1 MNLNSVSAFLGLRA
15 NASPTST
22 NVTNDVQ
29 IGVSAQQIAF
39 PTADVAYSVRAI
51 IAPASDFVL
60 NIPTGATTGS
70 DAWVTGTAQVE
81 TATAVGTI
89 GSGNGNAEI
98 TVTCDSMDN
107 SPKTIL
113 VDVTSGDTAA
123 VWAGK
128 VRTALAADV
137 DVASVFSVGG
147 ASTAIVLTA
156 KSINDSIGVDFFPD
170 NDATINIAIDNGTCT
185 GITPAATSTN
195 TTAGVATFGCIIY
208 DGDGKDFEG
217 NAIPT
222 IALMKAIMMEATSGG
237 AGYETSSYGSMG
249 SINAGELPTIT
260 ANPLLFSE
268 VTFSSGIP
276 SDIKITVI
284 GETA

>member
-15 NASPTST
+15 NASPTAT

-60 NIPTGATTGS
+60 NVPDGTTDES
-70 DAWVTGTAQVE
+70 DAWVAGVAQVE

-98 TVTCDSMDN
+98 IVTCDSMDN

-147 ASTAIVLTA
+147 ASTAIVLTV
-156 KSINDSIGVDFFPD
+156 KEIGGLSIPIYQDNDS
-170 NDATINIAIDNGTCT
+170 TINIALANGTCV
-185 GITPAATSTN
+185 GITEAPTSAN

-222 IALMKAIMMEATSGG
+222 IALMKAMMMEATSGG
-237 AGYETSSYGSMG
+237 AGYETSSYGTMG
-249 SINAGELPTIT
+249 SIDAGELPTIT

>member
-15 NASPTST
+15 NASPTAT

-60 NIPTGATTGS
+60 NVPDGTTDES
-70 DAWVTGTAQVE
+70 DAWVAGVAQVE

-98 TVTCDSMDN
+98 IVTCDSMDN

-147 ASTAIVLTA
+147 TSADIVLTV
-156 KSINDSIGVDFFPD
+156 KEIGGLSIPIYQSNDS
-170 NDATINIAIDNGTCT
+170 TINIALDNGTCT
-185 GITPAATSTN
+185 GITPATTSAN
-195 TTAGVATFGCIIY
+195 TTTGVATSGCTIY

-217 NAIPT
+217 VAIPT
-222 IALMKAIMMEATSGG
+222 ISSLKGMILEGVSGIISYST
-237 AGYETSSYGSMG
+237 ASYGTMG
-249 SINAGELPTIT
+249 AINSAEIPTLT
-260 ANPLLFSE
+260 ANSLLFDE
-268 VTFSSGIP
+268 LTFSSSGP
-276 SDIKITVI
+276 SEIKITVI
-284 GETA
+284 GQTA

>member
-15 NASPTST
+15 NASPTAT

-60 NIPTGATTGS
+60 NVPDGTTDES
-70 DAWVTGTAQVE
+70 DAWVAGVAQVE

-98 TVTCDSMDN
+98 IVTCDSMDN

-147 ASTAIVLTA
+147 ASTAIVLTV
-156 KSINDSIGVDFFPD
+156 KEIGGLSIPIYQDNDS
-170 NDATINIAIDNGTCT
+170 TINIAIDNGTCT
-185 GITPAATSTN
+185 GITPAATSAN
-195 TTAGVATFGCIIY
+195 TTQGVATSGCVIY

-217 NAIPT
+217 IAIPT
-222 IALMKAIMMEATSGG
+222 ITNLKGMILEGVSGVVAYAT
-237 AGYETSSYGSMG
+237 ESYGTMG
-249 SINAGELPTIT
+249 LIDPAEIPTLT
-260 ANPLLFSE
+260 ANSLLFDE
-268 VTFSSGIP
+268 LTFSSSGP
-276 SDIKITVI
+276 SEIRITVI

>member
-1 MNLNSVSAFLGLRA
+1 
-15 NASPTST
+15 
-22 NVTNDVQ
+22 
-29 IGVSAQQIAF
+29 
-39 PTADVAYSVRAI
+39 VRAI

-60 NIPTGATTGS
+60 NVPDGTTDES
-70 DAWVTGTAQVE
+70 DAWVAGVAQVE

-98 TVTCDSMDN
+98 IVTCDSMDN

-147 ASTAIVLTA
+147 ASTAIVLTV
-156 KSINDSIGVDFFPD
+156 KEIGGLSIPIYQDNDS
-170 NDATINIAIDNGTCT
+170 TINIAIDNGTCT
-185 GITPAATSTN
+185 GITPAATSAN
-195 TTAGVATFGCIIY
+195 TTQGVATSGCVIY

-217 NAIPT
+217 IAIPT
-222 IALMKAIMMEATSGG
+222 ITNLKGMILEGVSGVVAYAT
-237 AGYETSSYGSMG
+237 ESYGTMG
-249 SINAGELPTIT
+249 LIDPAEIPTLT
-260 ANPLLFSE
+260 ANSLLFDE
-268 VTFSSGIP
+268 LTFSSSGP
-276 SDIKITVI
+276 SEIRITVI

>member
-1 MNLNSVSAFLGLRA
+1 VSAFLGLRA

-60 NIPTGATTGS
+60 NVPDGTTAGS
-70 DAWVTGTAQVE
+70 DAWVAGTAQVE
-81 TATAVGTI
+81 TATAAGTI
-89 GSGNGNAEI
+89 GSGDGNAEVTI
-98 TVTCDSMDN
+98 TSDNMNN
-107 SPKTIL
+107 SPKAIL
-113 VDVTSGDTAA
+113 VDVVSGDTAA

-128 VRTALAADV
+128 VRAALTADV
-137 DVASVFSVGG
+137 DVSAAFSVSG

-156 KSINDSIGVDFFPD
+156 KSIDSGIGIDLFTE
-170 NDATINIAIDNGTCT
+170 NDATLNIAIDNGTCT
-185 GITPAATSTN
+185 GITPAGTSAN
-195 TTAGVATFGCIIY
+195 TTEGVATSGCVIY

-217 NAIPT
+217 IAIPT
-222 IALMKAIMMEATSGG
+222 ITNLKGMILEGVNGVVAYAT
-237 AGYETSSYGSMG
+237 ESYGTMG
-249 SINAGELPTIT
+249 LIDPAEIPTLT
-260 ANPLLFSE
+260 ANSLLFDE
-268 VTFSSGIP
+268 VTFSSSGP
-276 SDIKITVI
+276 SEIKITVI

>member
-60 NIPTGATTGS
+60 NVPDGTTDES
-70 DAWVTGTAQVE
+70 DAWVAGVAQVE

-98 TVTCDSMDN
+98 IVTCDSMDN

-147 ASTAIVLTA
+147 ASTAIVLTV
-156 KSINDSIGVDFFPD
+156 KEIGGLSIPIYQDNDS
-170 NDATINIAIDNGTCT
+170 TINIALANGTCV
-185 GITPAATSTN
+185 GITEAPTSAN

-222 IALMKAIMMEATSGG
+222 IALMKAMMMEATSGG
-237 AGYETSSYGSMG
+237 AGYETSSYGTMG
-249 SINAGELPTIT
+249 SIDAGELPTIT

>member
-1 MNLNSVSAFLGLRA
+1 VSAFLGLRA

-60 NIPTGATTGS
+60 NVPDGTTDES
-70 DAWVTGTAQVE
+70 DAWVAGVAQVE

-98 TVTCDSMDN
+98 IVTCDSMDN

-147 ASTAIVLTA
+147 ASTAIVLTV
-156 KSINDSIGVDFFPD
+156 KEIGGLSIPIYQDNDS
-170 NDATINIAIDNGTCT
+170 TINIALANGTCV
-185 GITPAATSTN
+185 GITEAPTSAN

-222 IALMKAIMMEATSGG
+222 IALMKAMMMEATSGG
-237 AGYETSSYGSMG
+237 AGYETSSYGTMG
-249 SINAGELPTIT
+249 SIDAGELPTIT

>member
-1 MNLNSVSAFLGLRA
+1 MPVSSAQAIIGLNAAGTPS
-15 NASPTST
+15 ST
-22 NVTNDVQ
+22 NVTGTVQ
-29 IGVSAQQIAF
+29 IGPSQSQFAF

-60 NIPTGATTGS
+60 NVPDGTTDES
-70 DAWVTGTAQVE
+70 DAWVAGVAQVE

-98 TVTCDSMDN
+98 IVTCDSMDN

-147 ASTAIVLTA
+147 ASTAIVLTV
-156 KSINDSIGVDFFPD
+156 KEIGGLSIPIYQDNDS
-170 NDATINIAIDNGTCT
+170 TINIAIDNGTCT
-185 GITPAATSTN
+185 GITPAATSAN
-195 TTAGVATFGCIIY
+195 TTQGVATSGCVIY

-217 NAIPT
+217 IAIPT
-222 IALMKAIMMEATSGG
+222 ITNLKGMILEGVSGVVAYAT
-237 AGYETSSYGSMG
+237 ESYGTMG
-249 SINAGELPTIT
+249 LIDPAEIPTLT
-260 ANPLLFSE
+260 ANSLLFDE
-268 VTFSSGIP
+268 LTFSSSGP
-276 SDIKITVI
+276 SEIRITVI

>member
-70 DAWVTGTAQVE
+70 DAWVAGVAQVE

-147 ASTAIVLTA
+147 TSTAIVLTV
-156 KSINDSIGVDFFPD
+156 KEIGGLSIPIYQSNDS
-170 NDATINIAIDNGTCT
+170 TINIALDNGTCT
-185 GITPAATSTN
+185 GITPATTSAN
-195 TTAGVATFGCIIY
+195 TTAGVATSGCTIY

-217 NAIPT
+217 VAIPT
-222 IALMKAIMMEATSGG
+222 IASLKGMILEGVSGTIS
-237 AGYETSSYGSMG
+237 YSTESYGTMG
-249 SINAGELPTIT
+249 AINSAEIPTLT
-260 ANPLLFSE
+260 ANSLLFDGL
-268 VTFSSGIP
+268 TFSSSGP
-276 SDIKITVI
+276 SEIKITVI
-284 GETA
+284 GQTA